1 MTRIFKN
8 EEKNEK
14 NNVYTYFYIDEFDF
28 NKL

>member
-8 EEKNEK
+8 EGKNEK
-14 NNVYTYFYIDEFDF
+14 NNIYTYFYMDEFDF